1 MICKCPI
8 AIYKTGL
15 VLTYSICASI
25 VNPTN
30 PLPPKKLLESN
41 NNLLT
46 IHDFVFGLYM
56 LLIVLLQ
63 ESLQMKE

>member
-46 IHDFVFGLYM
+46 IHDFVLDY
-56 LLIVLLQ
+56 IC
-63 ESLQMKE
+63 S